1 MLNEDTRRLLARCR
15 KSDAEAQEELLR
27 AVQARIY
34 YYCLKMLKDTRR
46 AAEAERKIFCEL
58 LSGIGTLKNDEDF
71 PLWAVSTA
79 ARVCRASAKSSPA
92 AQTDSAPFL
101 EGPAQALPDSALD
114 TDENRRLAAN
124 LTASLPDVQRE
135 CVLMYYYLEMSVSE
149 IAAAL
154 HITENAVKTRLGGA
168 QHTFEH
174 GFRAHHSRDLALSG
188 VSLLPFLRHFLCRDA
203 EANEL
208 DAQSVTR
215 LVQSAL
221 ENTGRKAASAE
232 KAAARTAARD
242 AAKKAGKSPLLV
254 FLSGHKHETFA
265 AAFAVVLC
273 AAALVGWFT
282 QPQIENTGSDD
293 TAAAQTEQQSENSFI
308 NPWTRT
314 EGDEDETEP
323 GVELT
328 VHHRVLAARSC
339 SLVTYVSAYDRATG
353 DAIPAS
359 ELEWSVSRRSMLRFN
374 PDDGAVS
381 IPGDPLGEKV
391 STGTVELTVKWGKY
405 TDTAVFDLVEQHE
418 NAILDRNSIILTAN
432 TETTAVPTSIDTTQ
446 DGVIVL
452 RQIFSGYEFY
462 FDKSTQTTVMTD
474 DSYTDE
480 IESVEWVVD
489 DPSIAEAVPQ
499 VSQNGKTF
507 YCTFRAYQP
516 GETTLTCHVTRTDG
530 STAYQYC
537 DIKVVEPTAE
547 QAAAQAADSAQTTQE
562 DAAPTS
568 PDAVTDNT
576 ADAAAA
582 AAVG

>member
-15 KSDAEAQEELLR
+15 KGDAEAQEELLR
-27 AVQARIY
+27 AVQPRIY
-34 YYCLKMLKDTRR
+34 YYCLKMLKDARR
-46 AAEAERKIFCEL
+46 AAETERKIFCEL
-58 LSGIGTLKNDEDF
+58 LSGLGALKNDDDF

-79 ARVCRASAKSSPA
+79 ARLCRAAAKSSAGTPA
-92 AQTDSAPFL
+92 ESAPFM
-101 EGPAQALPDSALD
+101 EGPAQVLPDSVLD
-114 TDENRRLAAN
+114 SNENRRLAAE

-149 IAAAL
+149 IASAL
-154 HITENAVKTRLGGA
+154 HITESAVKTRLGGA
-168 QHTFEH
+168 QSTFEH
-174 GFRAHHSRDLALSG
+174 GFHAHRSRDLALSG

-203 EANEL
+203 EASEL
-208 DAQSVTR
+208 DAQAVTR

-221 ENTGRKAASAE
+221 ENAGRKAASAE

-254 FLSGHKHETFA
+254 FLSGHRHETFA
-265 AAFAVVLC
+265 AVFALVLC
-273 AAALVGWFT
+273 AAALIGWISH
-282 QPQIENTGSDD
+282 PQIENTPDD
-293 TAAAQTEQQSENSFI
+293 TASAQTDTQSEDSSFV
-308 NPWTRT
+308 NPWTST
-314 EGDEDETEP
+314 DSSEDEPEQ

-339 SLVTYVSAYDRATG
+339 ALVTYVSAYDRATG

-359 ELEWSVSRRSMLRFN
+359 ELEWSVSRRSMLRFD
-374 PDDGAVS
+374 PDDGTVS

-405 TDTAVFDLVEQHE
+405 TDTAVFDLVEPHE
-418 NAILDRNSIILTAN
+418 NAILDRNTITLPAY

-462 FDKSTQTTVMTD
+462 FDKSTQTTVMTE

-480 IESVEWVVD
+480 IESVEWIVD

-499 VSQNGKTF
+499 ASQNGKTY
-507 YCTFRAYQP
+507 YCTFRTYRP
-516 GETTLTCHVTRTDG
+516 GETCLTCRVTRTDG

-537 DIKVVEPTAE
+537 DITVVEPTEE
-547 QAAAQAADSAQTTQE
+547 QQTDDSALASPAET
-562 DAAPTS
+562 APES
-568 PDAVTDNT
+568 PDAATTDT
-576 ADAAAA
+576 LPQTDTLS
-582 AAVG
+582 